1 MERLTY
7 TDGVYQTQTRRIS
20 RFARLSPSLA
30 FYGRFFPIIW
40 QASATSKRGLYDGAA
55 WCNSSIRILRA
66 LESVGVRA
74 EITGIEHLKQ
84 LSGPCVIVG
93 NHMSLLETVVL
104 PVIVRPVCDVTFIVK
119 ESLLNYPVFKHV
131 MRATKP
137 IAVTR
142 TNPRQDFKSVLEG
155 GSDRLEQGT
164 SIIVFP
170 QTTRTVSF
178 NPSEFNT
185 MGVKLARRA
194 GVPIV
199 PLALRTDAWGLGKGL
214 KDYGRIDPTK
224 VARFAFGE
232 PLQIQGRGTDEHQA
246 IIDFITSKLEKWSD
260 EPSNG

>member
-7 TDGVYQTQTRRIS
+7 TDGVYQTRPRRIS
-20 RFARLSPSLA
+20 RFARLWPSLA
-30 FYGRFFPIIW
+30 FYSRFFPIIW
-40 QASATSKRGLYDGAA
+40 QASAKSKRALYDAAA

-74 EITGIEHLKQ
+74 EITGIEHLEQ
-84 LSGPCVIVG
+84 LQAPCVIIG

-104 PVIVRPVCDVTFIVK
+104 PIIVRPIRDVTFIVK
-119 ESLLNYPVFKHV
+119 ESLLHYPVFKHV

-142 TNPRQDFKSVLEG
+142 TNPRQDFKAVLEG
-155 GSDRLEQGT
+155 GSDRLERGT

-194 GVPIV
+194 GAPVV
-199 PLALRTDAWGLGKGL
+199 PLGLRTDAWGLGKGL

-224 VARFAFGE
+224 VAHFAFGE
-232 PLQIQGRGTDEHQA
+232 PLQIQGRGIDEHQA
-246 IIDFITSKLEKWSD
+246 IIDFITSRLEEWSG
-260 EPSNG
+260 EPTNG

>member
-1 MERLTY
+1 MESLAY
-7 TDGVYQTQTRRIS
+7 TDGIYQTPPRRVS
-20 RFARLSPSLA
+20 LLGRLSPSLA
-30 FYGRFFPIIW
+30 FYSQFFPIIW

-66 LESVGVRA
+66 AESVGVRA
-74 EITGIEHLKQ
+74 EITGIERLER
-84 LSGPCVIVG
+84 LNGPCVIVG

-104 PVIVRPVCDVTFIVK
+104 PVIVRPILDVTFIVK

-142 TNPRQDFKSVLEG
+142 TNPREDFKAVLEG
-155 GSDRLEQGT
+155 GSERLEQGT

-170 QTTRTVSF
+170 QTTRTVCF
-178 NPSEFNT
+178 RPSEFNT
-185 MGVKLARRA
+185 MGVKLARKA
-194 GVPIV
+194 KVPVV

-224 VARFAFGE
+224 IARFAFGE
-232 PLQIQGRGTDEHQA
+232 PLQVQGRGIEEHQA
-246 IIDFITSKLEKWSD
+246 IIDFITGKLEEWNHK
-260 EPSNG
+260 PSGG